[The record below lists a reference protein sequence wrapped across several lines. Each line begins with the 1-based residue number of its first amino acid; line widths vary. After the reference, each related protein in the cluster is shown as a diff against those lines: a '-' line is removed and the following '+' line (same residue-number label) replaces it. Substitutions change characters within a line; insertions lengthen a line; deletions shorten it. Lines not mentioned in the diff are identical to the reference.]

1 MFLNSLQTP
10 CIVCLSAC
18 HWRCAQLKVQIA
30 KRARPWRHVV
40 CIAPTLAQQFVVRG
54 NDMTSM
60 EWCQIQAFLKHTHS
74 PWFIWSAWVLS
85 SHLSTTWPC
94 CKLDC
99 LSDTPGYAAARSE
112 NQTSTTCSW
121 SENSRFSWIGALWPH
136 SWWIASFFRFSA
148 LKRSDHVGM
157 LRRAA
162 TNCRRGVSCKMR
174 PICRGMSQY
183 TCYTNIRLQTFL
195 SNAVLRKY
203 KQPMIDCKRL
213 AFALLSG
220 HYLTIL

>member
-1 MFLNSLQTP
+1 
-10 CIVCLSAC
+10 
-18 HWRCAQLKVQIA
+18 
-30 KRARPWRHVV
+30 
-40 CIAPTLAQQFVVRG
+40 
-54 NDMTSM
+54 M
-60 EWCQIQAFLKHTHS
+60 EWCQIQAFLKHTHG
-74 PWFIWSAWVLS
+74 PRFIWSAWVLS

-148 LKRSDHVGM
+148 LKRSDHLGM

-162 TNCRRGVSCKMR
+162 VKCRRGMSCKMR
-174 PICRGMSQY
+174 PICRSMSKY
-183 TCYTNIRLQTFL
+183 TCYTNIRVQTIL
-195 SNAVLRKY
+195 SNAVLRKI
-203 KQPMIDCKRL
+203 QAAHDWLQTIGNCLVIRALPHHIISSIVTLVRL
-213 AFALLSG
+213 NLPQIARKAKHSPHEAEVKSLDF
-220 HYLTIL
+220 HR